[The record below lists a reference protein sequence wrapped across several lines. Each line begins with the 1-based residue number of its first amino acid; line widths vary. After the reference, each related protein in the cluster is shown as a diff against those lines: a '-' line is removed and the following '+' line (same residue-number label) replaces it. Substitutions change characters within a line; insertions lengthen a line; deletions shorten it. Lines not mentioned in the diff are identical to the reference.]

1 MSKSSIKIKSNGIIG
16 QVIKD
21 GIDISSTVSAV
32 DIKIRPSLPPEVTIE
47 FISDDIEIELD
58 EAVIKTK

>member
-1 MSKSSIKIKSNGIIG
+1 MRKSSIKIKTNGTIG

-21 GIDISSTVSAV
+21 GIDISSTVTAV
-32 DIKIRPSLPPEVTIE
+32 DIKIKPSLPPEVTVK
-47 FISDDIEIELD
+47 FIPDDIEIELD

>member
-21 GIDISSTVSAV
+21 GIDISSAVSAV
-32 DIKIRPSLPPEVTIE
+32 DIKIRPNLPPEVTVE